1 MKRREKS
8 GELTK
13 GVVVGDREGNG
24 ARGGD
29 RKRERGC
36 DRKGAV
42 DIRLGTVLVLV
53 IPGAIQR

>member
-13 GVVVGDREGNG
+13 GVVVGDRGEGNAHEG
-24 ARGGD
+24 ND

-36 DRKGAV
+36 EKGAV
-42 DIRLGTVLVLV
+42 DIRLGVLVLV
-53 IPGAIQR
+53 IPGATQR